1 MSNYNRVLIPIDLT
15 PGVGPLTPAVRR
27 LIDTNESEITLLHV
41 VESQPWLGRNSHTVR
56 LMTELELLAHR
67 QFRGA
72 RISRRIE
79 WGRPADCILN
89 VIRTA
94 GMDAVLLSAGYAP
107 MGTNALGPVVTEV
120 LAEAPCPVLLE
131 WAITAPVNRARTQPV
146 CCASRVRRKRGSRI
160 ERGGVGGR
168 ANGGATENRV
178 CAPARW
184 LPAGPALGAVHTGA
198 RSCSASFADRGSARP
213 LGARFRRAS
222 GCRAAGFG
230 VQPCHPLAWRG
241 TAGDRRFP
249 RGTAVRRNRNAPYS
263 TSDLATARGPNGRR
277 YSPPGGLRNG
287 GEIVRFRSGRRRH
300 PRRARH
306 TFREQV
312 AGTVKV
318 ILLTGGLLGGLWLL
332 QMIAKN

>member
-27 LIDTNESEITLLHV
+27 LIDTNESDITLLHV

-94 GMDAVLLSAGYAP
+94 GMDAVMLSAGYAP
-107 MGTNALGPVVTEV
+107 MGTNTLGPVVTEV

-146 CCASRVRRKRGSRI
+146 CCAVGSDASEEVVLKEAVWAAEQMEAPLKIVCALQPDGSRPALLWEPSTREREVALLRSRI
-160 ERGGVGGR
+160 EGLRDRWAPGSAVQVGVGLPVSVFSR
-168 ANGGATENRV
+168 AIRLHGAGLLVTGGSREALLAAESECPVLYVGPGNRSR
-178 CAPARW
+178 AERPA
-184 LPAGPALGAVHTGA
+184 V
-198 RSCSASFADRGSARP
+198 F
-213 LGARFRRAS
+213 
-222 GCRAAGFG
+222 AAG
-230 VQPCHPLAWRG
+230 R
-241 TAGDRRFP
+241 TA
-249 RGTAVRRNRNAPYS
+249 
-263 TSDLATARGPNGRR
+263 
-277 YSPPGGLRNG
+277 
-287 GEIVRFRSGRRRH
+287 
-300 PRRARH
+300 
-306 TFREQV
+306 
-312 AGTVKV
+312 
-318 ILLTGGLLGGLWLL
+318 
-332 QMIAKN
+332 